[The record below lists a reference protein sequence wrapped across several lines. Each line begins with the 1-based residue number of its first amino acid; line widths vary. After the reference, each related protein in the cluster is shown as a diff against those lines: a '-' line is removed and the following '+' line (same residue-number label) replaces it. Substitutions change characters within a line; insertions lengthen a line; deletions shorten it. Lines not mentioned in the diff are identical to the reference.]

1 MSDFD
6 ALENRLTRAAE
17 EVRQASRTVTPPPA
31 PGTRPRAVPAAKG
44 WLVFAGAFA
53 LVALAIGVL
62 PLFDRGTGA
71 PVASPSTTVPVEPP
85 STDAPVAECSATGVP
100 APGAQEGLPENV
112 AAKRQAII
120 DAAVACDFGALE
132 ALAPEN
138 FITHFGGGRFD
149 QLVEWENDGE
159 GKLGILLQILGMS
172 HGVQETGDG
181 ATYYVR
187 PGAFAADTWDD
198 ITDEQMAEIRQL
210 HTQQELDDMRQ
221 HFDGYA
227 GWRTGIRADGTWHY
241 FVAGD

>member
-120 DAAVACDFGALE
+120 DAAVACDFEALE
-132 ALAPEN
+132 ALLGRGRRGRGHRVRDPAVLRHLHPGPDL
-138 FITHFGGGRFD
+138 GGGDVLHLPVR
-149 QLVEWENDGE
+149 
-159 GKLGILLQILGMS
+159 
-172 HGVQETGDG
+172 HGRH
-181 ATYYVR
+181 R
-187 PGAFAADTWDD
+187 PAA
-198 ITDEQMAEIRQL
+198 
-210 HTQQELDDMRQ
+210 
-221 HFDGYA
+221 
-227 GWRTGIRADGTWHY
+227 RAPVG
-241 FVAGD
+241 

>member
-17 EVRQASRTVTPPPA
+17 EVRQASSTVTPPPA

-71 PVASPSTTVPVEPP
+71 PVASPSTTAPVEPP

-100 APGAQEGLPENV
+100 APGAQGGLPENV
-112 AAKRQAII
+112 GARRQAVI
-120 DAAVACDFGALE
+120 DAALAGGFGVVE
-132 ALAPEN
+132 ALAPAY
-138 FITHFGGGRFD
+138 FSAHFGGGRCA
-149 QLVEWENDGE
+149 QPVEWENDGV
-159 GKLGILLQILGMS
+159 GKLGTLPQIPGTS

-181 ATYYVR
+181 ATHYAW
-187 PGAFAADTWDD
+187 PGALAADT
-198 ITDEQMAEIRQL
+198 
-210 HTQQELDDMRQ
+210 
-221 HFDGYA
+221 
-227 GWRTGIRADGTWHY
+227 
-241 FVAGD
+241 